1 MRTSARYSSHSS
13 APQPFAA
20 LQERYFDDELFA
32 GEPIGAP
39 LRRSRGR
46 RLLRTLFT
54 TALVLG
60 AGYVVA
66 RDPATW
72 WQRAQWL
79 GAQAGSVVALLEAK
93 APAQAEPQ
101 SVLRELEPMP
111 TETLKPEPVRS
122 APPAEV
128 ERQAADPRPAAV
140 EAASTAP
147 SLRPAAAAQEA
158 APLPP
163 LVVDP
168 NDPYQRRA
176 EAVGLHP
183 GLSRVLLA
191 RMSAQDY
198 RNAAHAIRTA
208 IAKTPDG
215 SVFAWPR
222 QRTPDLALFK
232 VHFVRGVTPDCRRY
246 VVTVTKDG
254 WVTTALPMERC
265 GPNLRQ
271 AAARK

>member
-1 MRTSARYSSHSS
+1 MRTSAPYSSHSS
-13 APQPFAA
+13 SPLPFSA
-20 LQERYFDDELFA
+20 LQDRYFDDELVA
-32 GEPIGAP
+32 GERIGAP
-39 LRRSRGR
+39 LRRSRLR
-46 RLLRTLFT
+46 RFLRTLLVT
-54 TALVLG
+54 TLIAG

-72 WQRAQWL
+72 WQRAKWI
-79 GAQAGSVVALLEAK
+79 GAQAGSLVEFLDTRTASQVESSTRDTAPKLEPLTTEPIKQASVQAGQPMETA
-93 APAQAEPQ
+93 APARAEATGPAA
-101 SVLRELEPMP
+101 SD
-111 TETLKPEPVRS
+111 
-122 APPAEV
+122 APEV
-128 ERQAADPRPAAV
+128 E
-140 EAASTAP
+140 
-147 SLRPAAAAQEA
+147 
-158 APLPP
+158 PLPP
-163 LVVDP
+163 VVIDP

-191 RMSAQDY
+191 RLSAADY
-198 RNAAHAIRTA
+198 RNAEYAINTA
-208 IAKTPDG
+208 IAKTKDG
-215 SVFAWPR
+215 SVFAWPS

-271 AAARK
+271 AMRK